1 MRVAAI
7 YNRKP
12 QRAVDVYAYSGHE
25 GVRTTASQREFDD
38 LTERGVP
45 VVAEDPYLMCRSPHI
60 DILVDVTG
68 SVEFGAH
75 VILEAF
81 RHGKSVVLM
90 NAEVD
95 ATIGPILRV
104 HAKKY
109 GQILSACDG
118 DEPGLQMNLVRWVT
132 GLGLTPRVV
141 CNIKGLQ
148 DPYRNPT
155 TQQAWAERWEQNPAM
170 VTSFADGSKISFE
183 QAIVANATGFS
194 VLQRGMSRGEVF
206 DGSVMDTPSIYDVEE
221 LRRIGGAINYT
232 VGPALVKAYVLAEH
246 PDPKQRH
253 YLELYKMGPGPLYPF
268 WVPYHLVHFET
279 PFSIARVALFGDDLA
294 PSLGGPVVEV
304 CAVAKR
310 DLKADEV
317 LDDYGMYMTYG
328 EATNVD
334 EMSSGRYLPEGLVEG
349 CRMVRDV
356 PKDQVLT
363 YDDVVLPEGRLA
375 DQPARRAVP
384 PLPRRDLAGGA
395 PDGRANASLR
405 GSEPSRRGRGQRS
418 LFRSLRTRPHETI
431 GAKRSRR
438 GDAGSRTTSSQCTT
452 GGARWLGPM
461 SPSSGRVRTACPSP
475 RTCRPGASTIASS
488 GRRWRRGAAGCRSR
502 CC

>member
-1 MRVAAI
+1 MILVDTALRERETEGRPVRVGMLGAGFMGQGLTNQIENSVPGMRIAAI
-7 YNRKP
+7 YNRRP

-38 LTERGVP
+38 LAERGLP

-75 VILEAF
+75 VVLEAF

-104 HAKKY
+104 HAQKH

-194 VLQRGMSRGEVF
+194 VLQRGMSRGQVF
-206 DGSVMDTPSIYDVEE
+206 DGSVMDTPSLYDVDE

-246 PDPKQRH
+246 SDPKQRH

-294 PSLGGPVVEV
+294 PSLGARRRGRRGRQARPQGR
-304 CAVAKR
+304 R
-310 DLKADEV
+310 DPRRLRHVHELRRGHERRRDE
-317 LDDYGMYMTYG
+317 L
-328 EATNVD
+328 EA
-334 EMSSGRYLPEGLVEG
+334 L
-349 CRMVRDV
+349 
-356 PKDQVLT
+356 
-363 YDDVVLPEGRLA
+363 
-375 DQPARRAVP
+375 PARGPGGGMPSRAGP
-384 PLPRRDLAGGA
+384 PPGPGAHLRRRRAAAGSPGRPAAGGA
-395 PDGRANASLR
+395 VPALPRGDVARGATVRAR
-405 GSEPSRRGRGQRS
+405 CVGGVTHSRRSAVARLPGMES
-418 LFRSLRTRPHETI
+418 NH
-431 GAKRSRR
+431 RR
-438 GDAGSRTTSSQCTT
+438 
-452 GGARWLGPM
+452 
-461 SPSSGRVRTACPSP
+461 
-475 RTCRPGASTIASS
+475 
-488 GRRWRRGAAGCRSR
+488 
-502 CC
+502 